1 MAQKDKQTYNTE
13 MYIKKIKA
21 AKEVYAER
29 KKFLQSFSLK
39 RQKRS
44 QKKVA
49 EKSQHQVELAEQ
61 TLMVRCLQSLN
72 TLHQIITST
81 KS

>member
-21 AKEVYAER
+21 AKEVYEER

-39 RQKRS
+39 KKKRS
-44 QKKVA
+44 RKKAV
-49 EKSQHQVELAEQ
+49 EKLLHQVVA
-61 TLMVRCLQSLN
+61 VR
-72 TLHQIITST
+72 
-81 KS
+81 